1 MKKMLLVGVTAS
13 TNYGDNVICETFRG
27 LLQSLTGKKTK
38 LVHIEYTPWLM
49 KIILKFLNVY
59 SCCTKKHCND
69 LIYRIRRRLLSKEL
83 KKEQLDVVFVGG
95 QMFFDYFIP
104 YIRLFV
110 ESAAIANTKVYF
122 YACGVG
128 RLNEINKEQ
137 LKLLLKKDNIGLI
150 SVRDN
155 LNSIKELDVD
165 VVFKPDVAICCDLN
179 YVDVKPDS
187 MDRNVIGL
195 GVISTSYYNKNNKG
209 AEISEDTYI
218 LMMCNLIKSI
228 HALGFK
234 VELFCNGEQGDYEMA
249 IKISQRFNT
258 FNVSVSEIPNNAQEL
273 IEQIIKY
280 KYVIASRL
288 HALIISYSYNIPFIG
303 LGWDEKVKE
312 FFSLIGHSER
322 CIDLSLLNDADWNSL
337 LQELNQGLKQERRR
351 NLRTEIISAIKDF
364 VEC

>member
-1 MKKMLLVGVTAS
+1 
-13 TNYGDNVICETFRG
+13 
-27 LLQSLTGKKTK
+27 
-38 LVHIEYTPWLM
+38 
-49 KIILKFLNVY
+49 VY
-59 SCCTKKHCND
+59 SLCTKKHSED

-83 KKEQLDVVFVGG
+83 KKKQLDVVFVGG

-104 YIRLFV
+104 YINLFV

-137 LKLLLKKDNIGLI
+137 LKLALKKDNIGLI

-155 LNSIKELDVD
+155 LASIKKLDVD

-179 YVDVKPDS
+179 YVDIKLDL

-195 GVISTSYYNKNNKG
+195 GVISISYYNKNNKG
-209 AEISEDTYI
+209 AEISEESYI
-218 LMMCNLIKSI
+218 LMMCNLIKNI

-234 VELFCNGEQGDYEMA
+234 IELFCNGEKGDYDMA
-249 IKISQRFNT
+249 VKISQRFNT
-258 FNVSVSEIPNNAQEL
+258 VKVLVSELPNNAQEL
-273 IEQIIKY
+273 IKQIVKY

-303 LGWDEKVKE
+303 LSWDEKVKE
-312 FFSLIGHSER
+312 FFCLIDHPER
-322 CIDLSLLNDADWNSL
+322 CIDLFLLNDVDWNST
-337 LQELNQGLKQERRR
+337 LQELNQGLKQEKRGK
-351 NLRTEIISAIKDF
+351 LRTEIISTIKNLM
-364 VEC
+364 EC